1 MIKLVK
7 YLRKGEWALIF
18 FSLIFIIAQ
27 VYLDLKLP
35 DYMAKITQLVEQEGS
50 HIGEILAAG
59 GWMLLCGL
67 GSLVASIIVAAFAA
81 RIASKFCH
89 QLRAL
94 QFEKIQAFSMTEI
107 KGFSTA
113 SLITRSTNDITQL
126 QMIIALGLQAAVKAP
141 ITAVWAVSKIA
152 GKGLSWTAA
161 TAVAVL
167 ALILLVGIVVIF
179 AVPKFK
185 RIQGL
190 TDHINRITREKLIG
204 LRVVRAYNAEH
215 HQEAKFEEANRELT
229 QNNLSAQRVV
239 AIMFPG
245 MGLIMNVLSLAIYWI
260 GAYLINAAGMADKII
275 LFSNMV
281 VFFNYAMQVVM
292 SFMMLSMIFIM
303 LPRATVAAR
312 RIAEVIETELSILD
326 GSLTESTKGVAGEV
340 EFRAVSFRY
349 PGADEY
355 VLRNVSFTAHKGE
368 TVAFIG
374 ATGSGKSTLINLVP
388 RFYDACE
395 GGVFIDGI
403 DVREY
408 KQKVLHSK
416 FGYVAQKAVLFSGT
430 VASNVSY
437 GDSLKNVFT
446 EADIRRA
453 VELAQAKDFVEQ
465 LPKQYEGEVAR
476 GGTNLSGGQK
486 QRLSIARAIG
496 RRPEIYIFDDAFS
509 ALDYRTERAL
519 RRALKEKTAGVTTL
533 IVAQRI
539 SSIRD
544 ADRIVV
550 LEEGQVVGIGK
561 HDELMQTC
569 QVYQE
574 IASSQLS
581 KEELA

>member
-7 YLRKGEWALIF
+7 YMRKKEWALVF
-18 FSLIFIIAQ
+18 CSLLFIITQ

-35 DYMAKITQLVEQEGS
+35 DYMAQITQLVQKDGS
-50 HIGEILAAG
+50 HMAEILAAG
-59 GWMLLCGL
+59 GWMLLCGV
-67 GSLVASIIVAAFAA
+67 GSLAASIIVAAFAA
-81 RIASKFCH
+81 RLAANFCR
-89 QLRAL
+89 QLRSL

-126 QMIIALGLQAAVKAP
+126 QMIIALGLQALVKAP
-141 ITAVWAVSKIA
+141 ITAVWAVTKIA

-161 TAVAVL
+161 TAVAVV
-167 ALILLVGIVVIF
+167 ALIFLVVIVVIF

-185 RIQGL
+185 RVQGL
-190 TDHINRITREKLIG
+190 TDNINRITREKLIG
-204 LRVVRAYNAEH
+204 LRVVRAYNAEQY
-215 HQEAKFEEANRELT
+215 QEEKFEEANRDLT
-229 QNNLSAQRVV
+229 DNNLSAQRVM

-245 MGLIMNVLSLAIYWI
+245 MGLIMNTLSLAIYWI
-260 GAYLINAAGMADKII
+260 GAYLINSAGMGDKII
-275 LFSNMV
+275 IFSNMV
-281 VFFNYAMQVVM
+281 VFINYAMQVVM

-312 RIAEVIETELSILD
+312 RVAEVIETEVSIQD
-326 GSLTESTKGVAGEV
+326 GSLAESTKGVEGEV

-355 VLRNVSFTAHKGE
+355 VLKDVSFTAHKGE

-388 RFYDACE
+388 RFYDVTE
-395 GGVFIDGI
+395 GNVLIDGI

-408 KQKVLHSK
+408 RQKALHGK
-416 FGYVAQKAVLFSGT
+416 FGYVAQKAVMFSGT
-430 VASNVSY
+430 IAENISY
-437 GDSLKNVFT
+437 GDKPEDAYT
-446 EADIRRA
+446 EEDIRRA
-453 VELAQAKDFVEQ
+453 LELAQGKDFVEQ

-476 GGTNLSGGQK
+476 GGMNFSGGQK
-486 QRLSIARAIG
+486 QRLSIARAMF
-496 RRPEIYIFDDAFS
+496 RKPEIYIFDDAFS

-519 RRALKEKTAGVTTL
+519 RRALKEKVTGVTTL

-539 SSIRD
+539 STIRD

-561 HDELMQTC
+561 HDELMHTC
-569 QVYQE
+569 QIYQE

>member
-7 YLRKGEWALIF
+7 YLKRKEWALVF
-18 FSLIFIIAQ
+18 CSLIFIIVQ
-27 VYLDLKLP
+27 VFLDLKLP
-35 DYMAKITQLVEQEGS
+35 DYMAEITQLVEQEGS
-50 HIGEILAAG
+50 HMTGILEAG

-81 RIASKFCH
+81 RIAANFCF

-126 QMIIALGLQAAVKAP
+126 QMIIAIGLQAMVKAP
-141 ITAVWAVSKIA
+141 ITAVWAMTKIA

-167 ALILLVGIVVIF
+167 ALILLVSIIVIF

-190 TDHINRITREKLIG
+190 TDNINRITREKLIG

-215 HQEAKFEEANRELT
+215 YQEAKFEEHNRELT
-229 QNNLSAQRVV
+229 ENNLSAQRVV

-260 GAYLINAAGMADKII
+260 GAYLINSAGVGDKII

-312 RIAEVIETELSILD
+312 RVAEVIETKLSIRD
-326 GSLTESTKGVAGEV
+326 GSLTESAKGVEGEV
-340 EFRAVSFRY
+340 EFCAVSFRY

-355 VLRNVSFTAHKGE
+355 VLRDVSFTALKGE

-374 ATGSGKSTLINLVP
+374 PTGSGKSTLINLLV
-388 RFYDACE
+388 RFYDVIE
-395 GGVFIDGI
+395 GSVLIDGI
-403 DVREY
+403 DAREY
-408 KQKVLHSK
+408 TQKALHSK
-416 FGYVAQKAVLFSGT
+416 FGYVSQKAVMFSGT
-430 VASNVSY
+430 IASNVSF
-437 GDSLKNVFT
+437 GDNPEGSYT
-446 EADIRRA
+446 EEDIRRA
-453 VELAQAKDFVEQ
+453 VELAQGKDFVEQ
-465 LPKQYEGEVAR
+465 MPKQYEGEVAR

-486 QRLSIARAIG
+486 QRLSIARAIC
-496 RRPEIYIFDDAFS
+496 RKPEIYIFDDAFS

-519 RRALKEKTAGVTTL
+519 RHALKEKTAGATTL

-539 SSIRD
+539 STIRD

-561 HDELMQTC
+561 HDELMRTC